1 MFGYFVFWRP
11 DVQPKE
17 DKNNVI
23 TVAGQSYLDTEA
35 GFLLDEDDL
44 LEKNKPV
51 LWNKIYSF
59 DLHFFG

>member
-1 MFGYFVFWRP
+1 M
-11 DVQPKE
+11 QPKE

-44 LEKNKPV
+44 SEKNKPV
-51 LWNKIYSF
+51 L
-59 DLHFFG
+59 